1 MDIDVL
7 RKGIRTMIPYEFEN
21 PKRIIFSVGGIERV
35 GEETKN
41 LGKYVFFVSDINL
54 EKIGLTKQALKP
66 LKKVGCDVKT
76 YIIPAREPTTDT
88 MRAITHA
95 VRKSKCDVIVG
106 LGGGSVLDS
115 AKLASVMATNPGD
128 VLEYCANYGEKA
140 LNNKTLP
147 KLLIP
152 TSSGTGSEA
161 SNTLVIMEKNYKTWI
176 TDAKILAEVAL
187 VDPALTV
194 SMPQR
199 ITANTGMDAL
209 SHVVE
214 GLISTRANPLSDAL
228 AMQAVYLVAGYL
240 RRAYHNGDDLEAR
253 WFMSMAA
260 MIGGWVIGFPWIGG
274 PANLGHCIAEAMG
287 PKYNIPHGLAC
298 AVSLLGTLMFNLP
311 VIPEKLAVIA
321 RSMGS
326 EAQGLPV
333 RKVALKSVIAIKEL
347 MEDLEMPT
355 SLKDLKVP
363 KEDLPQFADYILKER
378 QYMYDLPH
386 YNPRKLTKQN
396 LNQLLEN
403 MWEGTILGM

>member
-1 MDIDVL
+1 
-7 RKGIRTMIPYEFEN
+7 
-21 PKRIIFSVGGIERV
+21 
-35 GEETKN
+35 
-41 LGKYVFFVSDINL
+41 
-54 EKIGLTKQALKP
+54 
-66 LKKVGCDVKT
+66 
-76 YIIPAREPTTDT
+76 
-88 MRAITHA
+88 
-95 VRKSKCDVIVG
+95 
-106 LGGGSVLDS
+106 
-115 AKLASVMATNPGD
+115 MATNPGD
-128 VLEYCANYGEKA
+128 ILEYCATYGEKA
-140 LNNKTLP
+140 VKNKTLP

-161 SNTLVIMEKNYKTWI
+161 SNTLVIMEKKYKTWI
-176 TDAKILAEVAL
+176 TDAKVLAEVAL

-214 GLISTRANPLSDAL
+214 GLISTMANPLSDAL
-228 AMQAVYLVAGYL
+228 AIQATYLVAGYL

-253 WFMSMAA
+253 WAMSMAA
-260 MIGGWVIGFPWIGG
+260 MIGGWIIGFPWIGG

-298 AVSLLGTLMFNLP
+298 ALSLLGTLKFNLP
-311 VIPEKLAVIA
+311 AITEKLAIVA

-326 EAQGLPV
+326 EVQDLSVQEAAQ
-333 RKVALKSVIAIKEL
+333 KSVLAVKEL
-347 MEDLEMPT
+347 MEDLDMPT
-355 SLKDLKVP
+355 SLKELKVP

-396 LNQLLEN
+396 LNKLLED
-403 MWEGTILGM
+403 MWEGTIFGM